1 MHLHSPVCVRYV
13 LLLGRLELT
22 LLLLFSDGN
31 NHARLAVL
39 RFRQGQLQV
48 DRGMALTVTTMM
60 FGVAVYWPT
69 AIFTFRCPNHTLASN
84 IPLPS
89 ALYRAP

>member
-1 MHLHSPVCVRYV
+1 MHLHSPICVRYV
-13 LLLGRLELT
+13 PLLSRLELT

-60 FGVAVYWPT
+60 FDDLCVSSTGFE
-69 AIFTFRCPNHTLASN
+69 FTR
-84 IPLPS
+84 
-89 ALYRAP
+89 AL